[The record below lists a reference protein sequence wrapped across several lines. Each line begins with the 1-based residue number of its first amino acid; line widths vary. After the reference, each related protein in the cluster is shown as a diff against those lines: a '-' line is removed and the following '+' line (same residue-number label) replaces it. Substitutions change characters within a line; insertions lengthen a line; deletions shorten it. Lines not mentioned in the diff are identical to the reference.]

1 MTTQEIKLKIHEEA
15 DLFSEYDPDQT
26 LLSED
31 IASYF
36 ERNYLNKHR
45 SPAEKYVIHI
55 YSDTPVNKES
65 IQTRI
70 IKYFKQEKDNIAY
83 EIKKLTLKQIYLAVC
98 GVLFLSIWFFLSV
111 NSESAG
117 AVKLEIISIVGW
129 VAIWE
134 AASISI
140 MQRPEL
146 VFMRKAFE
154 RIINAQIIID
164 ETSE

>member
-1 MTTQEIKLKIHEEA
+1 M
-15 DLFSEYDPDQT
+15 
-26 LLSED
+26 
-31 IASYF
+31 
-36 ERNYLNKHR
+36 
-45 SPAEKYVIHI
+45 
-55 YSDTPVNKES
+55 
-65 IQTRI
+65 
-70 IKYFKQEKDNIAY
+70 
-83 EIKKLTLKQIYLAVC
+83 KQIYLAVC
-98 GVLFLSIWFFLSV
+98 GLLLLSIWFFLSV
-111 NSESAG
+111 TSESAG

>member
-1 MTTQEIKLKIHEEA
+1 MSTKEIGLA
-15 DLFSEYDPDQT
+15 LF
-26 LLSED
+26 
-31 IASYF
+31 
-36 ERNYLNKHR
+36 
-45 SPAEKYVIHI
+45 
-55 YSDTPVNKES
+55 
-65 IQTRI
+65 
-70 IKYFKQEKDNIAY
+70 
-83 EIKKLTLKQIYLAVC
+83 
-98 GVLFLSIWFFLSV
+98 GVLILGLWAYLSVTSQSLGMVRSEILSI
-111 NSESAG
+111 
-117 AVKLEIISIVGW
+117 IGW

>member
-70 IKYFKQEKDNIAY
+70 IKYLNRRRTILLMK
-83 EIKKLTLKQIYLAVC
+83 
-98 GVLFLSIWFFLSV
+98 
-111 NSESAG
+111 
-117 AVKLEIISIVGW
+117 
-129 VAIWE
+129 
-134 AASISI
+134 
-140 MQRPEL
+140 
-146 VFMRKAFE
+146 
-154 RIINAQIIID
+154 
-164 ETSE
+164 

>member
-1 MTTQEIKLKIHEEA
+1 M
-15 DLFSEYDPDQT
+15 
-26 LLSED
+26 
-31 IASYF
+31 
-36 ERNYLNKHR
+36 
-45 SPAEKYVIHI
+45 
-55 YSDTPVNKES
+55 
-65 IQTRI
+65 
-70 IKYFKQEKDNIAY
+70 
-83 EIKKLTLKQIYLAVC
+83 KQIYLAVC